1 MKRERGCGRNYG
13 MNGGGTATYSMGGM
27 VVPGS
32 YASPVVDGGACSV
45 ARPGLVNVQPAGLMG
60 GGRRRSRRQQSR
72 RRHKMHGGRYG
83 FDLTGQGMGPNQFAT
98 VVPMRGE
105 SCMQGGGPPVL
116 QVATAGY
123 SVGGE
128 LVTNEAGGIVPI
140 LAHGGYDST
149 ANISPPCN
157 KMGGGRRHKKSRK
170 HSSRKSHKTKKHSRK
185 HKSRG
190 RKSRKT
196 TRRH

>member
-13 MNGGGTATYSMGGM
+13 MNGGGTATYSMGTM
-27 VVPGS
+27 VAPGS
-32 YASPVVDGGACSV
+32 YLAPVVDGGACSV
-45 ARPGLVNVQPAGLMG
+45 ARPGLVHVEPRGLMG
-60 GGRRRSRRQQSR
+60 GGRRRQQSR
-72 RRHKMHGGRYG
+72 RRNKMRGGRYG
-83 FDLTGQGMGPNQFAT
+83 FDLTGQGMAPNQFAA

-105 SCMQGGGPPVL
+105 SCTQSGGAPVL
-116 QVATAGY
+116 QVATGGY
-123 SVGGE
+123 SVGGQ
-128 LVTNEAGGIVPI
+128 LVTNQAGGIVPI

-157 KMGGGRRHKKSRK
+157 KMGGGGRKSRKAKKSRK
-170 HSSRKSHKTKKHSRK
+170 TKKHTRKSHSRK

-190 RKSRKT
+190 RKT